1 MRERSAYL
9 AEEPELRNLKV
20 LYALM
25 VFLIITDFVMPQYF
39 GIHIGYDLTCTRLA
53 DLLIVLYMFLNRKIL
68 THFGDM
74 VIHHIFIIP
83 FVIYL
88 FVSVY
93 TMVYRVDINAFFLV
107 FLEILTFYIL
117 VYGIRYVVGWKRAIK
132 ISIRCAYFLGI
143 YGLVEFFYGQS
154 IFLKFFSTVPNS
166 VANSYR
172 SGFYRIM
179 GPCGHA
185 LGYGLLLLLFIA
197 LACMDVE
204 KDEVYLFRRPF
215 LIGLLYVNVFLTGS
229 RSTLGIALIE
239 MFLILLISGTKN
251 IKKSCVIIF
260 FLLAALGV
268 FLLLF
273 GRTGIGRYVMMQITS
288 VMDQFLGTSYSG
300 LFGADTTTLDNSE
313 EYRKYLPRIFQLDWL
328 NPWIGR
334 GVSRIFSAEIDG
346 VYIKS
351 IDNFYVSQY
360 IKYGYPGMIAYIL
373 FIVVAVVFL
382 IRAAWKYHSC
392 VFKLVL
398 IATICYFFNLWWL
411 DALQTLKFE
420 YVLLAIACA
429 RYMWEEQMMKCD
441 NEQIC

>member
-1 MRERSAYL
+1 MREQSAYV

-20 LYALM
+20 LFSLM

-83 FVIYL
+83 FAIYL
-88 FVSVY
+88 FVSIY
-93 TMVYRVDINAFFLV
+93 TMVCRVDINAFFLV

-117 VYGIRYVVGWKRAIK
+117 VYGIRYIVGWKRAIK
-132 ISIRCAYFLGI
+132 LSIGCAYFLGI
-143 YGLVEFFYGQS
+143 YGLIEFFCGQS

-197 LACMDVE
+197 LACMDIE
-204 KDEVYLFRRPF
+204 KDEVYLFKRPF

-239 MFLILLISGTKN
+239 MLLIVLISGAKN
-251 IKKSCVIIF
+251 IKKSCIIIF
-260 FLLAALGV
+260 FLLVALGG

-300 LFGADTTTLDNSE
+300 IFGADTTTLDNSE

-334 GVSRIFSAEIDG
+334 GVSRVFSAQIDG
-346 VYIKS
+346 IYIKS

-373 FIVVAVVFL
+373 FIVVAIVFL
-382 IRAAWKYHSC
+382 IRAAWK
-392 VFKLVL
+392 
-398 IATICYFFNLWWL
+398 
-411 DALQTLKFE
+411 
-420 YVLLAIACA
+420 
-429 RYMWEEQMMKCD
+429 
-441 NEQIC
+441 

>member
-1 MRERSAYL
+1 MREQSAYV

-20 LYALM
+20 LFSLM

-83 FVIYL
+83 FAIYL
-88 FVSVY
+88 FVSIY
-93 TMVYRVDINAFFLV
+93 TMVCRVDINAFFLV

-117 VYGIRYVVGWKRAIK
+117 VYGIRYIVGWKRAIK
-132 ISIRCAYFLGI
+132 LSIGCAYFLGI
-143 YGLVEFFYGQS
+143 YGLIEFFCGQS

-197 LACMDVE
+197 LACMDIE
-204 KDEVYLFRRPF
+204 KDEVYLFKRPF

-239 MFLILLISGTKN
+239 MLLIVLISGAKN
-251 IKKSCVIIF
+251 IKKSCIIIF
-260 FLLAALGV
+260 FLLVALGG

-300 LFGADTTTLDNSE
+300 IFGADTTTLDNSE
-313 EYRKYLPRIFQLDWL
+313 EYRKYLSRIFQLDWL

-334 GVSRIFSAEIDG
+334 GVSRVFSAQIDG
-346 VYIKS
+346 IYIKS

-373 FIVVAVVFL
+373 FIVVAIVFL

-398 IATICYFFNLWWL
+398 IATVCYFFNLWWL

-429 RYMWEEQMMKCD
+429 CYMWKEQMMKCD
-441 NEQIC
+441 NEQLC

>member
-53 DLLIVLYMFLNRKIL
+53 DVLIIFYMFMNRKIL

-88 FVSVY
+88 FVSIY
-93 TMVYRVDINAFFLV
+93 TMVCRVDINAFFLV

-117 VYGIRYVVGWKRAIK
+117 VYGIRYVVGWKKAIK
-132 ISIRCAYFLGI
+132 ISIGCAYFLGI

-154 IFLKFFSTVPNS
+154 IFLKFFSTVPNG

-197 LACMDVE
+197 LACVDVE
-204 KDEVYLFRRPF
+204 KNEVYLFKRPV
-215 LIGLLYVNVFLTGS
+215 LIGLLYINVFLTGS

-239 MFLILLISGTKN
+239 MFLILLISGVKN
-251 IKKSCVIIF
+251 KKKSCIIIF
-260 FLLAALGV
+260 LLLAALGV

-273 GRTGIGRYVMMQITS
+273 GRTGIGRYMMMQITS
-288 VMDQFLGTSYSG
+288 VIDQFLGTSYSG

-334 GVSRIFSAEIDG
+334 GVSRVFSAEIDG

-398 IATICYFFNLWWL
+398 IATVCYFFNLWWL

-420 YVLLAIACA
+420 YVLLAIASAC
-429 RYMWEEQMMKCD
+429 YMWEEQMVKCD
-441 NEQIC
+441 NEQLC

>member
-53 DLLIVLYMFLNRKIL
+53 DVLIIFYMFMNRKIL

-88 FVSVY
+88 FVSIY
-93 TMVYRVDINAFFLV
+93 TMVCRVDINAFFLV

-117 VYGIRYVVGWKRAIK
+117 VYGIRYVVGWKKAIK
-132 ISIRCAYFLGI
+132 ISIGCAYFLGI

-154 IFLKFFSTVPNS
+154 IFLKFFSTVPNG

-197 LACMDVE
+197 LACVDVE
-204 KDEVYLFRRPF
+204 KNEVYLFKRPV
-215 LIGLLYVNVFLTGS
+215 LIGLLYINVFLTGS

-239 MFLILLISGTKN
+239 MFLILLISGVKN
-251 IKKSCVIIF
+251 IKKSCIIIF
-260 FLLAALGV
+260 LLLAALGV

-273 GRTGIGRYVMMQITS
+273 GRTGIGRYMMMQITS
-288 VMDQFLGTSYSG
+288 VIDQFLGTSYSG

-334 GVSRIFSAEIDG
+334 GVSRVFSAEIDG

-398 IATICYFFNLWWL
+398 IATVCYFFNLWCL

-420 YVLLAIACA
+420 YVLLAIASAC
-429 RYMWEEQMMKCD
+429 YMWEEQMVKCD
-441 NEQIC
+441 NEQLC

>member
-9 AEEPELRNLKV
+9 AEEPELRNLKG

-53 DLLIVLYMFLNRKIL
+53 DVLIIFYMFMNRKIL

-88 FVSVY
+88 FVSIY
-93 TMVYRVDINAFFLV
+93 TMVCRVDINAFFLV

-117 VYGIRYVVGWKRAIK
+117 VYGIRYVVGWKKAIK
-132 ISIRCAYFLGI
+132 ISIGCAYFLGI

-154 IFLKFFSTVPNS
+154 IFLKFFSTVPNG

-197 LACMDVE
+197 LACVDVE
-204 KDEVYLFRRPF
+204 KNEVYLFKRPV
-215 LIGLLYVNVFLTGS
+215 LIGLLYINVFLTGS

-239 MFLILLISGTKN
+239 MFLILLISGVKN
-251 IKKSCVIIF
+251 IKKSCIIIF
-260 FLLAALGV
+260 LLLAALGV

-273 GRTGIGRYVMMQITS
+273 GRTGIGRYMMMQITS
-288 VMDQFLGTSYSG
+288 VIDQFLGTSYSG

-334 GVSRIFSAEIDG
+334 GVSRVFSAKIDG

-398 IATICYFFNLWWL
+398 IATVCYFFNLWWL

-420 YVLLAIACA
+420 YVLLAIASAC
-429 RYMWEEQMMKCD
+429 YMWEEQMVKCD
-441 NEQIC
+441 NEQLC

>member
-1 MRERSAYL
+1 M

-20 LYALM
+20 LFSLM

-83 FVIYL
+83 FAIYL
-88 FVSVY
+88 FVSIY
-93 TMVYRVDINAFFLV
+93 TMVCRVDINAFFLV

-117 VYGIRYVVGWKRAIK
+117 VYGIRYIVGWNRAIK
-132 ISIRCAYFLGI
+132 LSIGCAYFLGI
-143 YGLVEFFYGQS
+143 YGLIEFFCGQS

-172 SGFYRIM
+172 SGFYRFM

-197 LACMDVE
+197 LACMDIE
-204 KDEVYLFRRPF
+204 KDEVYLFKRPF

-239 MFLILLISGTKN
+239 MLLIVLISGAKN
-251 IKKSCVIIF
+251 IKKSCIIIF
-260 FLLAALGV
+260 FLLVALGG

-273 GRTGIGRYVMMQITS
+273 
-288 VMDQFLGTSYSG
+288 
-300 LFGADTTTLDNSE
+300 
-313 EYRKYLPRIFQLDWL
+313 
-328 NPWIGR
+328 
-334 GVSRIFSAEIDG
+334 
-346 VYIKS
+346 
-351 IDNFYVSQY
+351 
-360 IKYGYPGMIAYIL
+360 
-373 FIVVAVVFL
+373 
-382 IRAAWKYHSC
+382 
-392 VFKLVL
+392 
-398 IATICYFFNLWWL
+398 
-411 DALQTLKFE
+411 
-420 YVLLAIACA
+420 
-429 RYMWEEQMMKCD
+429 
-441 NEQIC
+441 

>member
-1 MRERSAYL
+1 MREQSAYV

-20 LYALM
+20 LFSLM

-83 FVIYL
+83 FAIYL
-88 FVSVY
+88 FVSIY
-93 TMVYRVDINAFFLV
+93 TMVCRVDINSFFLV

-117 VYGIRYVVGWKRAIK
+117 VYGIRYIVGWKRAIK
-132 ISIRCAYFLGI
+132 LSIGCAYFLGI
-143 YGLVEFFYGQS
+143 YGLIEFFYGQS
-154 IFLKFFSTVPNS
+154 IYLKFFSTVPNS

-197 LACMDVE
+197 LACMDIE
-204 KDEVYLFRRPF
+204 KDEVYLFKRPF

-239 MFLILLISGTKN
+239 MLLIVLISGAKN
-251 IKKSCVIIF
+251 IKKSCIIIF
-260 FLLAALGV
+260 FLLVALGG

-300 LFGADTTTLDNSE
+300 IFGADTTTLDNSE

-334 GVSRIFSAEIDG
+334 GVSRVFSAQIDG
-346 VYIKS
+346 IYIKS

-373 FIVVAVVFL
+373 FIVVAIVFL
-382 IRAAWKYHSC
+382 IRAAWEIS
-392 VFKLVL
+392 FLR
-398 IATICYFFNLWWL
+398 F
-411 DALQTLKFE
+411 
-420 YVLLAIACA
+420 
-429 RYMWEEQMMKCD
+429 
-441 NEQIC
+441 